1 MSFIFNLD
9 PISTKGK
16 PGKLIN
22 INFEKICKNNN
33 IYFQPNHQ
41 FYINDLNSIESRG
54 NHSNSNCNEML
65 ICLNGCFDIK
75 LFDGKFTKN
84 YNITQNMGIYIPINN
99 WIEISNF
106 KNSIII
112 VFTEIFNNKESIYDF
127 EEFKKKF
134 TKI

>member
-22 INFEKICKNNN
+22 INFDKICKNNN

-41 FYINDLNSIESRG
+41 FYINDLNSTESRG

-75 LFDGKFTKN
+75 LFDGKFTKS
-84 YNITQNMGIYIPINN
+84 YNITQNTGIYIPINN

-106 KNSIII
+106 KNSVII

-134 TKI
+134 T